1 MSTTSLFR
9 RENSLQVLAGA
20 MKAVILIGGPRVCTS
35 MCVCMATER
44 LRLLNMTLILKVI
57 SAGFMGLVGW
67 GEAGL
72 QDCC

>member
-1 MSTTSLFR
+1 MYV
-9 RENSLQVLAGA
+9 NV
-20 MKAVILIGGPRVCTS
+20 
-35 MCVCMATER
+35 CVCMAAER